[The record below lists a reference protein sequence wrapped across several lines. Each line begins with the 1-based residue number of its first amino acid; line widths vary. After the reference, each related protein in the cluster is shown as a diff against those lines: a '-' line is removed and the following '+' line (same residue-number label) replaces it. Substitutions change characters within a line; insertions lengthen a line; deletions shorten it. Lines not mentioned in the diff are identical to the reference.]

1 MMNGLMNKLTAIA
14 LGSLGAG
21 LIGFSLFYNDYRMNV
36 LNDIVTDLNN
46 GAAWS
51 QYESFVDLLMRGGLI
66 MPLDKVDAILLSILG
81 LILCYISVNVARFGL
96 SMEFFYRYFD
106 RKFWLSFEL
115 PWQKEPLQSQAVA
128 EASQAFVRQQQKEKL
143 DRIKAK
149 AAQRAKI
156 AKFKK

>member
-1 MMNGLMNKLTAIA
+1 MITNGFVNKLAAIT

-36 LNDIVTDLNN
+36 LNDIVNDLNN

-66 MPLDKVDAILLSILG
+66 MPLDKFDAILLSVLG

-106 RKFWLSFEL
+106 RKFWLSVEF
-115 PWQKEPLQSQAVA
+115 PWQKESTP
-128 EASQAFVRQQQKEKL
+128 KL
-143 DRIKAK
+143 C
-149 AAQRAKI
+149 
-156 AKFKK
+156 